1 MKKIINKQIILCG
14 SLIMALSLN
23 ISAQMGKLP
32 IAEGPYKPTDESLKQ
47 YQYPEWFRDAKFGIW
62 SHWGPQAVP
71 RQGDW
76 YAKRMYQENDAAY
89 KYHLANYGH
98 PSVFGYKD
106 IIPLWKAE
114 RWDPDKLMELYKKAG
129 AKYFFSMGTHHDNF
143 FLWDSKLHNWN
154 SVDMGPGKDVV
165 LLWQQAAKKQG
176 MKFGVSEHLGAS
188 YTWFQ
193 SAHLADKAGPKAG
206 VPYDGTNP
214 AYADLYH
221 AKAEA
226 DDKGWLTNN
235 LVFQVEWFQSI
246 KELIDMYKPD
256 MLYSDSQM
264 PFGDVGRSLI
274 AHYYNQNAGLNNGK
288 TDVVYTCKQASQGM
302 WAQDVERGV
311 LDTVSD
317 YPWQTDTSIG
327 DWYYRTGQK
336 YKTANEVIQMLV
348 DIVSKNGN
356 LLINVVQ
363 TPEGDLEPDMLSILE
378 EIGVWTAAN
387 GEGIYGSRP
396 WKTYGEKSAEARAV
410 KPGRFNENYKFNSR
424 DIRFT
429 TKDGYL
435 YAYCLGRPSEDILVK
450 SLGKNSKFSSEEIA
464 SVQMLGS
471 NAKVKW
477 SVKEDGLVI
486 KKPSKLPAWQVTGFK
501 IGFRKEK

>member
-1 MKKIINKQIILCG
+1 MRNLLKKRMLLC
-14 SLIMALSLN
+14 SIFIMALSMT

-62 SHWGPQAVP
+62 AHWGPQAVP

-98 PSVFGYKD
+98 PSEFGYKD

-114 RWDPDKLMELYKKAG
+114 KWDPDKLMELYKKAG

-143 FLWDSKLHNWN
+143 FLWDSKIHSWN
-154 SVDMGPGKDVV
+154 SVDMGPKKDVV

-206 VPYDGTNP
+206 IPYDGANP
-214 AYADLYH
+214 VYSDLYH

-226 DDKGWLTNN
+226 DDKAWLTNN
-235 LVFQVEWFQSI
+235 LVFQVEWFNSI
-246 KELIDMYKPD
+246 KELIDMYHPD

-264 PFGDVGRSLI
+264 PFGDVGRNLI
-274 AHYYNQNAGLNNGK
+274 AHYYNQNLSANNGAI
-288 TDVVYTCKQASQGM
+288 DVVYTCKQPSEGK

-311 LDTVSD
+311 LDTVSA

-435 YAYCLGRPSEDILVK
+435 YAYCLGTPTEDIVVK
-450 SLGKNSKFSSEEIA
+450 SLGKNSKFSSQQIA

-471 NAKVKW
+471 SAKVKW
-477 SVKEDGLVI
+477 SVTENGLVI
-486 KKPSKLPAWQVTGFK
+486 KKPSKIPAWQVIGFK
-501 IGFRKEK
+501 IGFREAK